1 MSKRRTRKQKEK
13 AKHQFT
19 FPSSPGVSQ
28 ARVKGQNNIGYE
40 AKISQDEGSKSADLT
55 AQAGSTPSAKRDI
68 IKSLLLV
75 SFILSLELV
84 VYLAW
89 NVKR

>member
-1 MSKRRTRKQKEK
+1 MSKRRTRKEK
-13 AKHQFT
+13 QQAKHR
-19 FPSSPGVSQ
+19 FPAPFEAG
-28 ARVKGQNNIGYE
+28 VKGQKNIGYE
-40 AKISQDEGSKSADLT
+40 AKPGKHEGSKSADLT
-55 AQAGSTPSAKRDI
+55 AQAGSTLPIKRDI

-89 NVKR
+89 NVRR

>member
-1 MSKRRTRKQKEK
+1 MSKRRTRKEK
-13 AKHQFT
+13 QQAKHQFPAP
-19 FPSSPGVSQ
+19 FEAG
-28 ARVKGQNNIGYE
+28 VKGQNNIGYE
-40 AKISQDEGSKSADLT
+40 TKPGKHEEGKNADLT
-55 AQAGSTPSAKRDI
+55 AQAGSVLPIKRDI

-89 NVKR
+89 NVRR